1 MSNYTNIS
9 FDKVKFTGGYWKKR
23 YELNR
28 DISVKSVRNRFEET
42 GRFEALRY
50 TYSEGK
56 LRPHVYF
63 DSDVAKWI
71 EAVAY
76 LIKSGNKCEEE
87 KKLCEELIASMEKHQ
102 RDDGYLNSYFQ
113 QIDPENIFTRR
124 GDHEL
129 YCAGHLLEAA
139 IAYDNATNDPRFLN
153 VMKRYMDCIEKA
165 FIIDKTAKF
174 STPGHEEIELAL
186 LKMYEYTQDKKYLDM
201 AMFFIDSRGTTDEP
215 ILKILDKAY
224 DQNDTPLR
232 EVTEA
237 VGHAVRAG
245 YIYTAMAEAGRLADD
260 KELADAA
267 KRIYDNIIT
276 SRMYITG
283 GIGASPKG
291 EAFTVR
297 YDLPNLE
304 AYSESCAAISML
316 FYSLGMQK
324 YGLNAKY
331 PAIIERILYNGLPV
345 STALDGKS
353 FFYQNP
359 LEIHMASVDKDV
371 AMAPSNKTHLPPRH
385 RAEVFECSCCPPNIN
400 RTYARIGDFF
410 LAEYENTLVINQYA
424 AMTAVTDKANITVD
438 TVYPVDGKVNIR
450 ISNNQYDSI
459 YLRKPEWCDS
469 YTISIDAT
477 EKDGYIIIKGASELE
492 FLIDFNME
500 IYFVESHP
508 SIRGNNG
515 LVALCYGPTVY
526 CLERLDNDFDLGAA
540 SLDVK
545 EALIS
550 AKKIPTAEY
559 ALPDI
564 ETEGFVDEYFNEL
577 YRKVRQ
583 LKADKTKLRFRPYWT
598 FANREECDMRVWIR
612 RQ

>member
-1 MSNYTNIS
+1 
-9 FDKVKFTGGYWKKR
+9 
-23 YELNR
+23 
-28 DISVKSVRNRFEET
+28 
-42 GRFEALRY
+42 
-50 TYSEGK
+50 
-56 LRPHVYF
+56 
-63 DSDVAKWI
+63 
-71 EAVAY
+71 
-76 LIKSGNKCEEE
+76 
-87 KKLCEELIASMEKHQ
+87 
-102 RDDGYLNSYFQ
+102 
-113 QIDPENIFTRR
+113 
-124 GDHEL
+124 
-129 YCAGHLLEAA
+129 
-139 IAYDNATNDPRFLN
+139 
-153 VMKRYMDCIEKA
+153 
-165 FIIDKTAKF
+165 
-174 STPGHEEIELAL
+174 
-186 LKMYEYTQDKKYLDM
+186 
-201 AMFFIDSRGTTDEP
+201 
-215 ILKILDKAY
+215 
-224 DQNDTPLR
+224 
-232 EVTEA
+232 
-237 VGHAVRAG
+237 
-245 YIYTAMAEAGRLADD
+245 
-260 KELADAA
+260 
-267 KRIYDNIIT
+267 
-276 SRMYITG
+276 
-283 GIGASPKG
+283 
-291 EAFTVR
+291 
-297 YDLPNLE
+297 
-304 AYSESCAAISML
+304 
-316 FYSLGMQK
+316 
-324 YGLNAKY
+324 
-331 PAIIERILYNGLPV
+331 
-345 STALDGKS
+345 
-353 FFYQNP
+353 
-359 LEIHMASVDKDV
+359 MASVDKDV

-410 LAEYENTLVINQYA
+410 LAEYENALVINQYA
-424 AMTAVTDKANITVD
+424 AMNAVTDKANITVD

-492 FLIDFNME
+492 FSIDFNME

-526 CLERLDNDFDLGAA
+526 CLERLDNNFDLGAA

-564 ETEGFVDEYFNEL
+564 ETDGFVDEYFNEL